1 MLIPQDFPSFESS
14 STRTL
19 SPINFHLAE
28 NNSPSDLLQFLRN
41 KFTSKKIETR
51 QSTFHRWDTFDWRL
65 NKNNLLLFQS
75 KNKLCLLSK
84 EATPPYP
91 SPPPMFLKSCLK
103 GATNKHLIKDPNLQ
117 NLIASH
123 LSNRSLLDQVQYN
136 QQSSLHSIFNKDM
149 KTVAFML
156 YHRIYCESKY
166 TEEKPSLSWVQLFP
180 FRGYTEALNK
190 IKIYFSPL
198 LKSELKNPF
207 DWAQLF
213 LPISLRKNLNYNN
226 RLRLHLDS
234 NLDADQAL
242 IKIFNQCTKTIHLN
256 TEGIVADLDVEFLH
270 DYRVA
275 TRRVRSGISF
285 AKKLFDRDAL
295 ESAKTDMRMLG
306 NATNKLRDID
316 VYLQREIKIKKSL
329 PPEMSDALNPFF
341 CELRK
346 ERILEQRKLKN
357 FLKSNVYYEII
368 DRWELFLKENE
379 FPDNPITNKISEKV
393 GSIANKQILKALS
406 KLMTEGYK
414 INRDSPDEMLH
425 ELRIHGKKLRYLMEF
440 YSSLYSENQV
450 ESFINNLKTLQ
461 KCLGKFNDRSMQ
473 QLKLNEYIKKLCIDK
488 ESIPLATAMGILI
501 GNLQMDK
508 VTLKCEFFTHFENF
522 CSKNNLLNAKALFD
536 YQPNS

>member
-1 MLIPQDFPSFESS
+1 
-14 STRTL
+14 
-19 SPINFHLAE
+19 
-28 NNSPSDLLQFLRN
+28 
-41 KFTSKKIETR
+41 
-51 QSTFHRWDTFDWRL
+51 
-65 NKNNLLLFQS
+65 
-75 KNKLCLLSK
+75 
-84 EATPPYP
+84 
-91 SPPPMFLKSCLK
+91 
-103 GATNKHLIKDPNLQ
+103 
-117 NLIASH
+117 
-123 LSNRSLLDQVQYN
+123 
-136 QQSSLHSIFNKDM
+136 
-149 KTVAFML
+149 
-156 YHRIYCESKY
+156 
-166 TEEKPSLSWVQLFP
+166 
-180 FRGYTEALNK
+180 
-190 IKIYFSPL
+190 
-198 LKSELKNPF
+198 
-207 DWAQLF
+207 
-213 LPISLRKNLNYNN
+213 
-226 RLRLHLDS
+226 LRLHIDS

-275 TRRVRSGISF
+275 TRRIRSGISF
-285 AKKLFDRDAL
+285 AKKLFDWDAL
-295 ESAKTDMRMLG
+295 KSAKTDMRMLG

-329 PPEMSDALNPFF
+329 PPEMSEALNPFF
-341 CELRK
+341 CALRK

-508 VTLKCEFFTHFENF
+508 VTLKCDFFVHFENF
-522 CSKNNLLNAKALFD
+522 CSKNNLLNAQALFD